1 MTSRSGILQFTSMT
15 LKALLSPWA
24 AALLFQLV
32 LGVVLF
38 VKRMW
43 RRFPFFFAYSIVTLL
58 LDAGMIGF
66 HQKSLASPLGSFP
79 RRLYFS
85 FYWVNEAIG
94 LLLGLGVI
102 YEVFRHLLAPYPA
115 LRKLAGQ
122 FFYGVVALLV
132 LLGFVVLYAQSVHE
146 PTHTQAAFL
155 VMEQAGRVLE
165 VGLLL
170 FLFLFASAF
179 GLHWRQYVFGIVLGL
194 GIFASVELVAVTMR
208 AEVGR
213 TAIAIF
219 NIARSVS
226 FNCSLVIWISYI
238 LAPELA
244 TQPAEVP
251 KRAQLEQ
258 WNKAVMELI
267 YR

>member
-1 MTSRSGILQFTSMT
+1 MTSRSGILQSTSMT

-32 LGVVLF
+32 LAAVLL

-43 RRFPFFFAYSIVTLL
+43 RRFPFFFAYSVANLL
-58 LDAGMIGF
+58 LNAGMFGLY
-66 HQKSLASPLGSFP
+66 QAGSFP
-79 RRLYFS
+79 RHLYFK
-85 FYWVNEAIG
+85 FYWANEAIG
-94 LLLGLGVI
+94 LILGLGVI

-115 LRKLAGQ
+115 LRKLAAQ
-122 FFYGVVALLV
+122 IFYGVVALLV
-132 LLGFVVLYAQSVHE
+132 LLGFVVWYSQIVRETFHI
-146 PTHTQAAFL
+146 QAAFL

-179 GLHWRQYVFGIVLGL
+179 GLHWRQYIFGIALGL
-194 GIFASVELVAVTMR
+194 GIFAAVELVAVTMR
-208 AEVGR
+208 AEFGR
-213 TAIAIF
+213 TAITIF

-244 TQPAEVP
+244 TLPSEVP